1 MAFFHLDEDNLSSCL
16 RLLWV
21 FFFFSFSY
29 GLNLFISLIGTGP
42 MFLLLMADESEG
54 LKGNSYKFGL
64 FLVVGYGDLSYPI
77 T

>member
-1 MAFFHLDEDNLSSCL
+1 MGFF
-16 RLLWV
+16 